1 MTFGAR
7 KPLKAI
13 SGRPR
18 KCAVRTCRA
27 PFVPTQSFQSWCS
40 PECGVQIARDKQQKE
55 RTALAKIERKAIRE
69 AKERI
74 KPRSEHAREAQ
85 AAFNAWVRE
94 RDADQPCISCGRHH
108 QGQYHAGHY
117 RSVGSSPA
125 LRFEP
130 LNVWKQCQPCNN
142 HLSGNAI
149 EYRIELIRRIGLD
162 KVEWLEGVHEPKRY
176 TIPEL
181 QAIKSEYRKKL
192 RESQKSGCTPD
203 QSC

>member
-1 MTFGAR
+1 MTLATR

-69 AKERI
+69 AKEKI

-108 QGQYHAGHY
+108 QGKYDAGHF
-117 RSVGSSPA
+117 RSVGSNPA

-130 LNVWKQCQPCNN
+130 LNCHKQCVPCNQ
-142 HLSGNAI
+142 HKSGNAI
-149 EYRIELIRRIGLD
+149 EYRIGLVARIGAD
-162 KVEWLEGVHEPKRY
+162 KVAWLEGKHEPKRY
-176 TIPEL
+176 SIDDL
-181 QAIKSEYRKKL
+181 KAIKALYRNLL
-192 RESQKSGCTPD
+192 RELRGVD
-203 QSC
+203 NG